1 MMAVESP
8 KALQDKLP
16 RTFCKVCFTVRDN
29 LHVKRERIGMML
41 ARWGDGICLQ
51 GVGRAIRGDEYLSG
65 QEGSTEIQ

>member
-29 LHVKRERIGMML
+29 LHVKRERIGAQFIL
-41 ARWGDGICLQ
+41 LEI
-51 GVGRAIRGDEYLSG
+51 YL
-65 QEGSTEIQ
+65 